1 MGVVRRNNYL
11 PRSSDYIL
19 GLPASTRKTFLIK
32 KTVFKL
38 WGGGHTVI
46 KKNRQI
52 KEAKVLEIK
61 EKLEKAQGVVLA
73 DYQGL
78 SVEEDTML
86 RKSLREAGV
95 EYKVY
100 KNSLVT
106 RAANELGLGDV
117 VQYLEGPVSIAF
129 GYEDATAPARVLNNF
144 AKDHKKLELK
154 AGIVDGIVY
163 DKAGVEKLA
172 TIPSKEVLIAKLLGS
187 FKAPLSNLAYLLNA
201 IKEKKESESAE

>member
-1 MGVVRRNNYL
+1 M
-11 PRSSDYIL
+11 
-19 GLPASTRKTFLIK
+19 
-32 KTVFKL
+32 
-38 WGGGHTVI
+38 I

-172 TIPSKEVLIAKLLGS
+172 TIPSKEVLIAKRLRS
-187 FKAPLSNLAYLLNA
+187 FKAPLSNFAYLTNA
-201 IKEKKESESAE
+201 IKDKKESESAE